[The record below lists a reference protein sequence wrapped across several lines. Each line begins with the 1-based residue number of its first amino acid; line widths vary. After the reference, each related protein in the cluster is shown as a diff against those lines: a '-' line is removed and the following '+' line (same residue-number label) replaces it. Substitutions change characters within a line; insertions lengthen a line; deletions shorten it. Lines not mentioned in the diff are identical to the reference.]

1 MDRSSGQDRY
11 TTEVVVN
18 VGGTM
23 QSWVVVRVV
32 ALLQVAISVVVSAGR
47 LGSASAAAGWQSVQ
61 RRRQSRPQ
69 QSAPAAPSNEP
80 PMDLMTIFRSDL
92 SLKQ

>member
-1 MDRSSGQDRY
+1 MADQSGQDRY

-18 VGGTM
+18 VGGTCRC
-23 QSWVVVRVV
+23 WVVVRVV
-32 ALLQVAISVVVSAGR
+32 ALRQVAISVVSAAGR
-47 LGSASAAAGWQSVQ
+47 LGSATAAAGWQSVQ
-61 RRRQSRPQ
+61 RGAQSRPQ

-80 PMDLMTIFRSDL
+80 PWTLMMTFRSDL